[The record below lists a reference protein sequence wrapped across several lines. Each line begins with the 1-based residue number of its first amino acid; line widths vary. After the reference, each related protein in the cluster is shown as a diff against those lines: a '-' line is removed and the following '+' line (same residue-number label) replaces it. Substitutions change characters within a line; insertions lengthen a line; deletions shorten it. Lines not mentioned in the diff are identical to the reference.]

1 MRFIEIEPSLS
12 EAEAR
17 TLGLVLASAGV
28 RYSLRPWLGDDE
40 AAAGA
45 GVGSRWSLAV
55 SQRQVDEARE
65 LIAEER
71 AAAAPQ
77 LAEVAEPASLL
88 GRKSSSAWVVGLI
101 LLNVLIWHAL
111 EQAGGST
118 RHDVLLRFGA
128 ITSAGLKAGQWW
140 RTVTAVFLHIGSTHL
155 VANCVVLLVLGL
167 LALRSWGPGRML
179 FIFLAAGCG
188 GNLIGYLFGDP
199 LALKAGASGGIL
211 GLLGGLAGARLRE
224 LLRRGQRSRYRL
236 WHIPAMVLAFYGLV
250 IGVSPESDHVAH
262 IGGLLTGTLVALG
275 WPRPGGL
282 SLRGEWALQ
291 VLLGSAAL
299 AASALAAYL
308 ALRAR

>member
-1 MRFIEIEPSLS
+1 MHFIEIEPLLT

-17 TLGLVLASAGV
+17 ALGLVLASAGIL
-28 RYSLRPWLGDDE
+28 YSLRPSLSDDE

-45 GVGSRWSLAV
+45 GAPSHWSLAV
-55 SQRQVDEARE
+55 LHRQVDEARA

-71 AAAAPQ
+71 ATAAPE
-77 LAEVAEPASLL
+77 LADAAEPAPLL
-88 GRKSSSAWVVGLI
+88 GRKNSSAWVIGLI
-101 LLNVLIWHAL
+101 LVNVLIWQAL
-111 EQAGGST
+111 ERAGGST

-128 ITSAGLKAGQWW
+128 ITAERLKAGQWW
-140 RTVTAVFLHIGSTHL
+140 RSITAVFLHIGSTHL

-179 FIFLAAGCG
+179 FLFVAAGCG
-188 GNLIGYLFGDP
+188 GNWVGYVFGDP
-199 LALKAGASGGIL
+199 LALKAGASGAIL

-275 WPRPGGL
+275 WPLPGSL
-282 SLRGEWALQ
+282 SLRGERTLQ
-291 VLLGSAAL
+291 WLLAAAAL
-299 AASALAAYL
+299 VASALAAYL
-308 ALRAR
+308 ALSAR